1 MVTKKNVVKR
11 KKYPLKYE
19 GNLVIFIL
27 SFILFFPLAIVLA
40 MKNGVF
46 LKNNS
51 YYSFSYNGS
60 YGWLIFWT
68 LLFFPVAIVLV
79 AIKGVDLVEE
89 KRLNTKQLPSL
100 ANPQ

>member
-1 MVTKKNVVKR
+1 MGTKKHVVTR

-19 GNLVIFIL
+19 GSLVMFIL

-51 YYSFSYNGS
+51 YYSFFYNGS
-60 YGWLIFWT
+60 YGWPIFWT
-68 LLFFPVAIVLV
+68 LLFFPVAIILV
-79 AIKGVDLVEE
+79 VINGVDLVEVRTGWLE
-89 KRLNTKQLPSL
+89 RPEA
-100 ANPQ
+100 ANL